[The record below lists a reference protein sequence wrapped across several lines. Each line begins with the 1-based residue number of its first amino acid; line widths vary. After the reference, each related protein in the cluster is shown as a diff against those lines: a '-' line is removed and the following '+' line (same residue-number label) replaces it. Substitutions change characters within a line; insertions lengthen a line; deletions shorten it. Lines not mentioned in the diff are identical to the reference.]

1 MNSSQNP
8 DLLSALSMIDP
19 RYLMNPL
26 FSDPAALSFLQNHPA
41 FPLQQNNG
49 GGKVLNNLHQ
59 NSFRIT
65 DLIDKNRSESTSGS
79 SDKAN
84 TSGENDSL
92 EDEASEN
99 GGLSELN
106 WSQDHRNTSR
116 SPDSTPG
123 VHGSKKARKART
135 IFTDKQLQE
144 LETMFEKHK
153 YLTVPVRMELAQ
165 RMGLSDTQVK
175 TWYQNRRTKWKRQ
188 SAVGADLFQ
197 EPGNLAVI
205 QNLLR
210 TNPYWSQ
217 QAMANPT
224 LFPFLGQRFMPNLLA
239 SQPAATTS
247 PTTTQPSVP
256 NPFML
261 FAGLN
266 PQLFQNMA
274 NGQTQSSSANNSSHS
289 SPVPQTATSEG
300 NESPEAKEL
309 KDEDKVSE

>member
-1 MNSSQNP
+1 MNPSQSSEI
-8 DLLSALSMIDP
+8 LSALGMIDP
-19 RYLMNPL
+19 RYLINPL
-26 FSDPAALSFLQNHPA
+26 FADPAALNFLQNHSA
-41 FPLQQNNG
+41 FPLQQSNG
-49 GGKVLNNLHQ
+49 GGKVLNNLNQ

-65 DLIDKNRSESTSGS
+65 DLIEKHRSESSSGS

-99 GGLSELN
+99 GGSSEVN
-106 WSQDHRNTSR
+106 WSQDHHNTSR
-116 SPDSTPG
+116 SPASTPG
-123 VHGSKKARKART
+123 IHGNKKARKART

-144 LETMFEKHK
+144 LESMFEKHK

-165 RMGLSDTQVK
+165 RMGLTDTQVK

-188 SAVGADLFQ
+188 TAVGVDMFQ

-217 QAMANPT
+217 QVMSNPA
-224 LFPFLGQRFMPNLLA
+224 LFPFLGQRFIPGLPQSTPSSSPA
-239 SQPAATTS
+239 S
-247 PTTTQPSVP
+247 TQP

-266 PQLFQNMA
+266 PQIFQNMTA
-274 NGQTQSSSANNSSHS
+274 QNQTQSSSANQSSQS
-289 SPVPQTATSEG
+289 SPVPQTSDQP
-300 NESPEAKEL
+300 ESPEA
-309 KDEDKVSE
+309 SEEIEEKSTGQ